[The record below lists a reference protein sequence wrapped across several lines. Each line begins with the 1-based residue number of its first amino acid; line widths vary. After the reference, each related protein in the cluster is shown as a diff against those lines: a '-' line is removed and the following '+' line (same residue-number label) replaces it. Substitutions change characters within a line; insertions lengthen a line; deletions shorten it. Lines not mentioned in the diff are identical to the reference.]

1 MIEKHI
7 TSKLSE
13 CVVYTYTPTTH
24 NLDEICVKLQKE
36 GKTYAEYQKEQYKR
50 FYDVK
55 TGIENDIELMHVQC
69 YERQKKKIFNDIVK
83 IFKKEVR

>member
-1 MIEKHI
+1 MIEKKLA
-7 TSKLSE
+7 SKLSE
-13 CVVYTYTPTTH
+13 CVIYAYNPQTQ
-24 NLDEICVKLQKE
+24 NLDSICVELQKE
-36 GKTYAEYQKEQYKR
+36 GKTYAEYQKERYKR